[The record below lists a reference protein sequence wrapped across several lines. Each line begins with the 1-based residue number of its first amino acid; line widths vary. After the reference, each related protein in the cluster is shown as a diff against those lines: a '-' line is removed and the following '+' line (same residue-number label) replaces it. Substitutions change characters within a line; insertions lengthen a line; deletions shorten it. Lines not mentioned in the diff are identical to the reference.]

1 MFKLL
6 KGKTVNLKVIEK
18 EDLPLIKKWVNDLSF
33 SGEFLPLTQET
44 VGELEK
50 EYERTIGNEGKWFFI
65 EKKDG
70 AKIGYVAHYLA
81 RKQHEIGYGV
91 IPKERGKGFCTE
103 AATIIVDY
111 LFLTKDIVR
120 IQADADSQ
128 NMASRRVLEKVGFKK
143 EGVLRKLYFEQG
155 EWRDSVLYS
164 IMREEWKKPKIL
176 TNN

>member
-1 MFKLL
+1 LL
-6 KGKTVNLKVIEK
+6 KGKTVNLRVMEK
-18 EDLPLIKKWVNDLSF
+18 EDLPLIQVWVNDLSF
-33 SGEFLPLTQET
+33 IGEYLRLTQET

-50 EYERTIGNEGKWFFI
+50 EYEQTISNGGKWFFI

-70 AKIGYVAHYLA
+70 AKIGYVAHYMA
-81 RKQHEIGYGV
+81 RRQHEIGYGV
-91 IPKERGKGFCTE
+91 IPKERGNGYCTE

-111 LFLTKDIVR
+111 LFLARDIVR
-120 IQADADSQ
+120 IQADADLK
-128 NMASRRVLEKVGFKK
+128 NMASRKVLEKVGFKK

-164 IMREEWKKPKIL
+164 ILREEWKKPKIL

>member
-1 MFKLL
+1 LL
-6 KGKTVNLKVIEK
+6 KGKTVNLRVIEK
-18 EDLPLIKKWVNDLSF
+18 EDLSLIKEWVNDLRF
-33 SGEFLPLTQET
+33 IGEYGPLTQET

-50 EYERTIGNEGKWFFI
+50 EYERTISNGGKWFFI

-81 RKQHEIGYGV
+81 RKQREIGYGV
-91 IPKERGKGFCTE
+91 IPRERGKGYCTE
-103 AATIIVDY
+103 AATILVDY
-111 LFLTKDIVR
+111 LFLLKDIMR

-176 TNN
+176 IKK